1 MTTNLLPPDFVDLE
15 PFAEKWSLATEEER
29 YRERLQSSMEQMQE
43 FYDAITP
50 RADEAMAYCDKFP
63 LDDMPEDALRL
74 LHMLFSMVMVSF
86 PAEVWGQPRIPDTG
100 AAYLDLL
107 VEPGP

>member
-1 MTTNLLPPDFVDLE
+1 MSNRRLPAEFSDLE
-15 PFAEKWSLATEEER
+15 PFAATWCLPTEHER
-29 YRERLQSSMEQMQE
+29 FAARLSSAIGEMQA

-50 RADEAMAYCDKFP
+50 RVEEALTYCDKFP
-63 LDDMPEDALRL
+63 LDEMPEDAQNL
-74 LHMLFSMVMVSF
+74 LHLLYSMVMVSF
-86 PAEVWGQPRIPDTG
+86 PVEVWGQPHVPDTG